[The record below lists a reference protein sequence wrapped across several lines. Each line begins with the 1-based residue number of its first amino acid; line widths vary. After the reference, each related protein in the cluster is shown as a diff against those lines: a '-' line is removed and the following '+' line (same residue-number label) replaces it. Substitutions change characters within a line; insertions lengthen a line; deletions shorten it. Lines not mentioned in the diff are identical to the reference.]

1 MNFLAYYMHRMDP
14 VILKLNDMLQFRW
27 YGLAYVAGF
36 LAGYWLLRQWAKRGI
51 GEQEVRMKLNGGA

>member
-14 VILKLNDMLQFRW
+14 VILKLTDALQFRW

-36 LAGYWLLRQWAKRGI
+36 LAGYWLLRWWAKRGI